1 MLPKPPLGMLVLLV
15 CAPALTAA
23 QDRLRL
29 EDLIAEALRR
39 SPEVLAAQKGYEAA
53 RQRPAQE
60 SSLPDP
66 MLSLGYTSSGSPRP
80 FAGLGDVPMANAGVM
95 LSQEFPFPGKRKLR
109 GDIAAREAEAVF
121 QQYEAVQLSVVSRVK
136 QAFHRLGYA
145 WSAAEVLERNRDLLR
160 KFLRTTEARYAVGKA
175 QQQDVFKAQTQLS
188 ILETRLAK
196 LTQERRSREAEINS
210 LLARPVESVLGR
222 PVEAAP
228 ASPHVTLEDLFAQAR
243 QNAPVLRRE
252 EKMVQRAE
260 LAVNLAR
267 KDYYPDYTLSAGI
280 YHMGAMPS
288 TYMARVDFKLPG
300 WFWRKQR
307 AGVAEDVSSLGE
319 ARRKL
324 EAAGQ
329 TLAFRIKDDYLMAE
343 TSYRLMEMYSSTVI
357 PQTSLALQS
366 SLAAYETGGV
376 DFLTVL
382 ANFSTMLDYELNY
395 HEELQSYLV
404 ALARLEEMTGV
415 SLP

>member
-1 MLPKPPLGMLVLLV
+1 MVSRKLLGLM
-15 CAPALTAA
+15 ALALGA
-23 QDRLRL
+23 SAEERLCL
-29 EDLIAEALRR
+29 EELIAEALRR
-39 SPEVLAAQKGYEAA
+39 NPEVLAAQKGYEAA
-53 RQRPAQE
+53 RQRPARE

-109 GDIAAREAEAVF
+109 GGIAAREAEAVF
-121 QQYEAVQLSVVSRVK
+121 QQYEAVQLSVASRLQ
-136 QAFHRLGYA
+136 QAFHRLRYA
-145 WSAAEVLERNRDLLR
+145 WSAADVLERNRDLLR
-160 KFLRTTEARYAVGKA
+160 KFLRATEARYAVGKA

-196 LTQERRSREAEINS
+196 LTQERRGREAEINS
-210 LLARPVESVLGR
+210 LLARSVDSPLAR
-222 PVEAAP
+222 PAEATP
-228 ASPHVTLEDLFAQAR
+228 SPLRVTLEDLFAQAR

-267 KDYYPDYTLSAGI
+267 KDYYPDYTLSAGV

-288 TYMARVDFKLPG
+288 MYMARVDFKLPG

-307 AGVAEDVSSLGE
+307 AGVAEEVSGLGE
-319 ARRKL
+319 ARRNL

>member
-1 MLPKPPLGMLVLLV
+1 MALSLG
-15 CAPALTAA
+15 ASAD
-23 QDRLRL
+23 DRLYL
-29 EDLIAEALRR
+29 EELVAEALRR
-39 SPEVLAAQKGYEAA
+39 NPEVLAAQKGYEAA
-53 RQRPAQE
+53 RQRPARE

-66 MLSLGYTSSGSPRP
+66 MLSLGYTSSGNPRP
-80 FAGLGDVPMANAGVM
+80 FAGLGREPTANAGVM

-121 QQYEAVQLSVVSRVK
+121 QQYEVAQLSVASRLK
-136 QAFHRLGYA
+136 QAFHRLRYA
-145 WSAAEVLERNRDLLR
+145 WSAADVLERSRDLLR
-160 KFLRTTEARYAVGKA
+160 KFLRATEARYAVGKA

-210 LLARPVESVLGR
+210 LLARPVDSPLAR

-228 ASPHVTLEDLFAQAR
+228 SPLCVTLEDLFARAR
-243 QNAPVLRRE
+243 QNAPMLRRE

-267 KDYYPDYTLSAGI
+267 KDYYPDYTVSAGV

-288 TYMARVDFKLPG
+288 MYMARVDFKLPG

-307 AGVAEDVSSLGE
+307 AAVAEEVSSLGE
-319 ARRKL
+319 ARRTL

-404 ALARLEEMTGV
+404 ALTRLEEMTGV